1 MGTFGQ
7 RYLQICFG
15 NWLALLFTDPQK

>member
-15 NWLALLFTDPQK
+15 WLALLFIDPQK